1 MTALRSQGL
10 SNLTQRHGVKVA
22 SAVSVED
29 CCLAAGEVVGHE
41 HIMSASR
48 MNSATVVF
56 LSSVE
61 KANELVETGIVVDN
75 LFTPVLPLS
84 MPSKKV
90 LLSNVPPFV
99 SDETLVRIMS
109 RYGKLV
115 SPIKMIPVSC
125 KSPLLKHVVSFRRF
139 LFMIL
144 NADEELDL
152 SLHLKVD
159 DCDYIIY
166 ATTEKMKCFNCGGV
180 GHLIRTCP
188 SKTNENRSVADASG
202 GRVGKSAEAG
212 PSNAAPSGTESGKM
226 KERADVSLSAT
237 ECVTAPVTNPET
249 VVGKNNSA
257 NVDIPIYKSVVQTDM
272 QRSDGAVNVLQSDS
286 RWDGI
291 EMEAE
296 QSQFKVPTKRKK
308 AGDFQTNKAKKA
320 DVEDVYCDDGMESGG
335 ESSDSGVS
343 LSQSDFSTRN
353 YEVDDIKLFLRATKN
368 KRGVRVTEFF
378 PDAKQFVDKTRLF
391 MSESLFTNKEIYRLK
406 KIVRTLS
413 SGDTNEDSEKA

>member
-144 NADEELDL
+144 KEDEELDL

-166 ATTEKMKCFNCGGV
+166 ATTEKMKCFNCGEV

-249 VVGKNNSA
+249 VVGKIIQQMLIFRFINPLCRRTCKEVTVRLMFCSPIRVGMALKWRQNRA
-257 NVDIPIYKSVVQTDM
+257 NLKFQQRGKKLVIFKLIKQRKQMWRMSIVTMEWKAVV
-272 QRSDGAVNVLQSDS
+272 SPL
-286 RWDGI
+286 I
-291 EMEAE
+291 
-296 QSQFKVPTKRKK
+296 
-308 AGDFQTNKAKKA
+308 
-320 DVEDVYCDDGMESGG
+320 
-335 ESSDSGVS
+335 
-343 LSQSDFSTRN
+343 
-353 YEVDDIKLFLRATKN
+353 RAL
-368 KRGVRVTEFF
+368 VCLRVTFLPAIMKLMTLNSF
-378 PDAKQFVDKTRLF
+378 LGPLKI
-391 MSESLFTNKEIYRLK
+391 KEGC
-406 KIVRTLS
+406 V
-413 SGDTNEDSEKA
+413 